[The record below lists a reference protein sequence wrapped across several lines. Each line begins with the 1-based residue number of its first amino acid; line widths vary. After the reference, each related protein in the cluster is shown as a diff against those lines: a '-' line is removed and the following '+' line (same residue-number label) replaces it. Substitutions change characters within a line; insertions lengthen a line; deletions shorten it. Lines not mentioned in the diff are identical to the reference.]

1 MKRHISVLFALIFL
15 SGCVTA
21 GKYKAKEGELAAA
34 QKETADLKNDY
45 ASLKTE
51 SEKTEQELR
60 ARLDAADK
68 QLVSLRKSKKDLQES
83 LDAKKGELTKKV
95 SGLIKERDEIS
106 QELAGKERDIEALTR
121 ERNLALEAKQAAELA
136 KETEL
141 AQLKK
146 NHEDLTASLKSQIAS
161 GEITITR
168 LKGKLTVNMVDRI
181 LFDSGLAEVKAE
193 GRKVLAQIG
202 SALNDVEDKN
212 IRIEGHTDNIPIS
225 GELKNRYPTNWEL
238 STARATAVARYLQ
251 DVAKIDPAR
260 LAAAGYGEYR
270 PIAANDTPENRAL
283 NRRIE
288 IVLVAKD

>member
-1 MKRHISVLFALIFL
+1 M
-15 SGCVTA
+15 
-21 GKYKAKEGELAAA
+21 
-34 QKETADLKNDY
+34 
-45 ASLKTE
+45 
-51 SEKTEQELR
+51 
-60 ARLDAADK
+60 
-68 QLVSLRKSKKDLQES
+68 
-83 LDAKKGELTKKV
+83 
-95 SGLIKERDEIS
+95 
-106 QELAGKERDIEALTR
+106 
-121 ERNLALEAKQAAELA
+121 EAKQAAELA

-146 NHEDLTASLKSQIAS
+146 NQEDLTASLKSQIAS